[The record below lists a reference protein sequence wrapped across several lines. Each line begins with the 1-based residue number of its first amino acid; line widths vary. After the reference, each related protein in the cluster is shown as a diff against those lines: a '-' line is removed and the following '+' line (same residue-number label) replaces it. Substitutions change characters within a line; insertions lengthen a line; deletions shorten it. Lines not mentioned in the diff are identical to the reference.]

1 MEKFWKEFLV
11 LFVIYNLITILFLQ
25 APLYALFYY
34 TDDKNKQTGPS
45 GSTGYFIG
53 TVLALIVTY
62 SLWGLYGHEYVN
74 STSNSTQ

>member
-11 LFVIYNLITILFLQ
+11 LFVIYNLITILLLQ

-34 TDDKNKQTGPS
+34 TDDKNKQGPS

-53 TVLALIVTY
+53 MVLALIITY
-62 SLWGLYGHEYVN
+62 GLWVVYGNKYVN
-74 STSNSTQ
+74 GA